1 MLIIDTRSPI
11 MSQTIEMKSAE
22 STIRTVDNSTND
34 IEKQISVQNKG
45 GNLRSSSFILIFRK
59 KSRTKRFLI
68 KITSVFLILFIIA
81 IIIFYYKAVIKR
93 KSKS

>member
-1 MLIIDTRSPI
+1 

-34 IEKQISVQNKG
+34 IKKQISVQNKG

-68 KITSVFLILFIIA
+68 KITSVILILFVIA